1 MSEKQKIINDI
12 YFDRAGFGSKA
23 TTLKDAKAKE
33 PSIRMEDVEE
43 FFRKNVEV
51 KKKARGENSF
61 MPPEPF
67 YEYQLDVVFFISR
80 DDMEIFEKFKSW
92 SGINRYNH

>member
-1 MSEKQKIINDI
+1 MSEKQNIINDI

-23 TTLKDAKAKE
+23 TTLKDAKAKD

-61 MPPEPF
+61 IPPES
-67 YEYQLDVVFFISR
+67 YHEYQLDLFFISR

-92 SGINRYNH
+92 NGINRYIH